1 MCGLCCVCKACG
13 LRFVCLCFGLCV
25 LWRVWCLWF
34 VCVCLGCWLLAFGFW
49 RMLFGFVRQAFV
61 FRLAACV
68 FCFGLCVSG
77 FWVSGVGLLGFGFG
91 VLGFVSCLVVVVRFC
106 LLCLLALAGCHQ
118 PSALT
123 CVQWAGSKSPKANE
137 ELPAEPRAPA
147 NSSKQED
154 KSITK
159 CDGCRRLCVTK
170 L

>member
-34 VCVCLGCWLLAFGFW
+34 VCVCFGCWRLAFGACC
-49 RMLFGFVRQAFV
+49 LASCVRLLSSV
-61 FRLAACV
+61 LRL
-68 FCFGLCVSG
+68 VS
-77 FWVSGVGLLGFGFG
+77 FA
-91 VLGFVSCLVVVVRFC
+91 LGFVSRAFGFRVSGLVVVVRFC
-106 LLCLLALAGCHQ
+106 LLCLLALVGCHQ

>member
-1 MCGLCCVCKACG
+1 MRHQGKRQEQPGDRPQRTIVL
-13 LRFVCLCFGLCV
+13 LVCLSCQAAVFCLLGLCV
-25 LWRVWCLWF
+25 LWCVWCLWF
-34 VCVCLGCWLLAFGFW
+34 VCVCFGCWLLAFGACC
-49 RMLFGFVRQAFV
+49 LASCVRLLSSV
-61 FRLAACV
+61 LRL
-68 FCFGLCVSG
+68 VS
-77 FWVSGVGLLGFGFG
+77 FA
-91 VLGFVSCLVVVVRFC
+91 LGFVSRAFGFRVSGLVVVVRFC
-106 LLCLLALAGCHQ
+106 LLCLLALVGCHQ